1 MKQESIK
8 KPLASAFAASG
19 ASFLGTL
26 YTVLDCQGLCEA
38 MLRRVG
44 LTENL
49 RGSNA
54 WWRHMTWRGTPEACR
69 RRFGCVPPGAFL
81 FIVTED
87 GGERARG
94 YRDGLGNAVH
104 MGVATG
110 AGKGAIH
117 ASQTRGETAESAF
130 TGRSI
135 PGGWNRVGLW
145 DALDYGEK
153 INRLLILISNKH
165 VINKETDAKGS
176 RGFGAP
182 GKTPQWGVF
191 SGERITGGSP
201 GPTAKPPGF
210 RTPGNHALW
219 HNLREE
225 LGDTPAGATSP
236 CQDVSFQKEMSMSA
250 SAAKTEVEHLSENKT
265 KERAVVTCPEG
276 ETVRLRA
283 APGTGAAVL
292 ARVPCGAQVEVTEV
306 GAEWHR
312 VRWKNRQGWMM
323 SAYLTPLALLTTEER
338 VDALER
344 RVEALEE
351 GRG

>member
-19 ASFLGTL
+19 ASFLGTP

-38 MLRRVG
+38 MLRCVG

-54 WWRHMTWRGTPEACR
+54 WWRRMTWRGTPEACR

-110 AGKGAIH
+110 EGKGAVH

-165 VINKETDAKGS
+165 IINKETDAKGS
-176 RGFGAP
+176 RDRPQNPLDSERLETMPFGIISEKNWVIP
-182 GKTPQWGVF
+182 PQA
-191 SGERITGGSP
+191 RHP
-201 GPTAKPPGF
+201 
-210 RTPGNHALW
+210 
-219 HNLREE
+219 
-225 LGDTPAGATSP
+225 
-236 CQDVSFQKEMSMSA
+236 
-250 SAAKTEVEHLSENKT
+250 
-265 KERAVVTCPEG
+265 
-276 ETVRLRA
+276 
-283 APGTGAAVL
+283 L
-292 ARVPCGAQVEVTEV
+292 ARMC
-306 GAEWHR
+306 HF
-312 VRWKNRQGWMM
+312 K
-323 SAYLTPLALLTTEER
+323 
-338 VDALER
+338 R
-344 RVEALEE
+344 R
-351 GRG
+351 